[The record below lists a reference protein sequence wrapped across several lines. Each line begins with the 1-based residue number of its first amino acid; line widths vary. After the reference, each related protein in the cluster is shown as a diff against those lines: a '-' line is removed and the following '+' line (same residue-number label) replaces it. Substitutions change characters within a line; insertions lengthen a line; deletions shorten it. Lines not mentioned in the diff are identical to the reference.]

1 MPRHEGRQTSVQRE
15 GAWVWRG
22 VPLGLAS
29 ALAAVY
35 FAQGLAEPSE
45 GLIAQPLVGLF
56 VSWGHGPAKIAAFTA
71 WLGAPWAVKPLFGLL
86 TDFVP
91 LAGARRKG
99 WLILAAALAG
109 MSFVVAWIIPLG
121 PGREHML
128 LAILLVATTALACGD
143 VAADGLM
150 VDQGRRLGITG
161 RLQAIQWGALY
172 SAAVAAGWWGGY
184 LNQHRLHGVA
194 YAVCAAMALVTL
206 AATWLVRELP
216 RQASQAAA
224 ERGSWPAMAGMAAFL
239 CLFSFNPFSN
249 AVLQLHATAAWRM
262 TAIAYGQMAAV
273 VGAGSVA
280 ACAAYGL
287 YCRALSR
294 RMLVHLSIV
303 LGIASSLAYQLVSGV
318 PSGLAISLFAG
329 FAYMTATLMQFD
341 LAAQACPPWAA
352 GTAFALLMGLSN
364 LSTLLA
370 TRCGGAW
377 YEAWQRTWG
386 APNAFRLL
394 VAAGAAFTAG
404 CWLILPVLQ
413 PWLRDDT
420 AASPQVLA
428 NAMQNEGR

>member
-1 MPRHEGRQTSVQRE
+1 MPVQEGRRTSVQRE
-15 GAWVWRG
+15 EAWVWRG

-29 ALAAVY
+29 ALAAMY

-45 GLIAQPLVGLF
+45 GLVAQPLIGLLA
-56 VSWGHGPAKIAAFTA
+56 SWGHGPAKIAAFTA

-109 MSFVVAWIIPLG
+109 MSFVGAWLIPLG
-121 PGREHML
+121 PGREHTL
-128 LAILLVATTALACGD
+128 LAILLVATTAVACGD

-172 SAAVAAGWWGGY
+172 TAAVAAGWWGGY

-194 YAVCAAMALVTL
+194 YAACAGMALVTL
-206 AATWLVRELP
+206 GATWLVREPP
-216 RQASQAAA
+216 RTAPQAVA
-224 ERGSWPAMAGMAAFL
+224 ETGSWAAVAGVAVFL

-249 AVLQLHATAAWRM
+249 AVLQLHATEVWRM
-262 TAIAYGQMAAV
+262 SAIAFGQMAAL
-273 VGAGSVA
+273 VGIGSVA

-303 LGIASSLAYQLVSGV
+303 LGIFSTLAYQLVSGL
-318 PSGLAISLFAG
+318 PSGMLISLFAG

-341 LAAQACPPWAA
+341 LAAQACPPRAA

-377 YEAWQRTWG
+377 YEAWQRTRG
-386 APNAFRLL
+386 APHAFSLL
-394 VAAGAAFTAG
+394 VATGAAFTAG
-404 CWLILPVLQ
+404 CWLTLPVLRR
-413 PWLRDDT
+413 WLRNDT
-420 AASPQVLA
+420 AHCNTA
-428 NAMQNEGR
+428 GT

>member
-1 MPRHEGRQTSVQRE
+1 MVQRE

-29 ALAAVY
+29 ALAAMY

-45 GLIAQPLVGLF
+45 GLVAQPLVGLLA
-56 VSWGHGPAKIAAFTA
+56 SWGHGPAKIAAFTA

-99 WLILAAALAG
+99 WLILAAALAAI
-109 MSFVVAWIIPLG
+109 SFSGAWLIPLG
-121 PGREHML
+121 PGREHVL
-128 LAILLVATTALACGD
+128 LAILLVATAAVACGD

-150 VDQGRRLGITG
+150 VDQGRLLGITG

-172 SAAVAAGWWGGY
+172 TAAIVAGWWGGY
-184 LNQHRLHGVA
+184 LNQYRLHGVA
-194 YAVCAAMALVTL
+194 YAACAGMALVTL
-206 AATWLVRELP
+206 AATCLVNEP
-216 RQASQAAA
+216 RQAASQF
-224 ERGSWPAMAGMAAFL
+224 ETKTGSWPAIASVAAFL
-239 CLFSFNPFSN
+239 FLFSFNPFSN
-249 AVLQLHATAAWRM
+249 AVLQLHATAVWRM
-262 TAIAYGQMAAV
+262 TAIAYGQMAAMLGV
-273 VGAGSVA
+273 GSVA

-294 RMLVHLSIV
+294 RMLVHLSIL
-303 LGIASSLAYQLVSGV
+303 LGIASTLAYQLVRGV
-318 PSGLAISLFAG
+318 PSGLAISLFVG

-341 LAAQACPPWAA
+341 LAAQACPPRAA
-352 GTAFALLMGLSN
+352 GTAFALLMGVSN

-377 YEAWQRTWG
+377 YEAWQRIWG

-394 VAAGAAFTAG
+394 LAASAAFTAG
-404 CWLILPVLQ
+404 CWLTLPVLHR
-413 PWLRDDT
+413 WLRDDT
-420 AASPQVLA
+420 AAAPRVLA
-428 NAMQNEGR
+428 E